1 MDATVPTKIGLV
13 GLTFLT
19 LAIGLAM
26 TIALPSY
33 LAAWPDSTFAFPIAF
48 AIVPLAAGVFFGFAL
63 VRPRSVQPALPGL
76 LIAVGP
82 VLVLTGLFGLA
93 PIIEFQTFPYAH
105 DWASVM
111 FNYGAVATIVAGVW
125 AIAEGVLYLR
135 SQAQHL
141 PTTPHPTT

>member
-1 MDATVPTKIGLV
+1 MNPNLPAKIGLL

-19 LAIGLAM
+19 LATGLAM

-33 LAAWPDSTFAFPIAF
+33 LAAWPDSMFAFPIAF
-48 AIVPLAAGVFFGFAL
+48 AIIPLAAGVFFGFAL
-63 VRPRSVQPALPGL
+63 VRPRSAQPALPGL
-76 LIAVGP
+76 LITAGP
-82 VLVLTGLFGLA
+82 VLILTGFFGLA

-105 DWASVM
+105 DWASVV
-111 FNYGAVATIVAGVW
+111 FNYGAVTTIAAGVW

-141 PTTPHPTT
+141 PTTPHLTT